1 MSFFALGPWAIIHG
15 IGPKLA
21 NSVISRIRTMMVPFE
36 RSLSKLSENHKIGEI
51 GSTEFKLWRLKESL
65 SHYYLCQL
73 LLFKL
78 YTSNEYVLCY
88 CTGCWSFLRL
98 MDLTPQDAST
108 TMLGPLP
115 SRSVRPLY
123 YVNTYRTPLR
133 LKLVLAMVQS
143 VHLLYQQKL
152 WGAAV
157 SQLRYTVLVIY
168 SYSIT

>member
-1 MSFFALGPWAIIHG
+1 
-15 IGPKLA
+15 
-21 NSVISRIRTMMVPFE
+21 MMVPFE
-36 RSLSKLSENHKIGEI
+36 RSLSKLSKNHKIGEI

-123 YVNTYRTPLR
+123 YIIQYLSYPPQAEASPGYGAECTPPLSAEALGCR
-133 LKLVLAMVQS
+133 CFPTK
-143 VHLLYQQKL
+143 VHCLGY
-152 WGAAV
+152 
-157 SQLRYTVLVIY
+157 I
-168 SYSIT
+168 